1 MSCPHCARK
10 RANKLAMFKAW
21 KEGKAYAESK
31 GLDSFVLCLVLASL
45 KEKRKR
51 YTYCEIGDP
60 RIGLELREI
69 TTIVL
74 P

>member
-1 MSCPHCARK
+1 MSCPHCERK
-10 RANKLAMFKAW
+10 RQQQADFNKAW

-51 YTYCEIGDP
+51 YTYCEIDDP